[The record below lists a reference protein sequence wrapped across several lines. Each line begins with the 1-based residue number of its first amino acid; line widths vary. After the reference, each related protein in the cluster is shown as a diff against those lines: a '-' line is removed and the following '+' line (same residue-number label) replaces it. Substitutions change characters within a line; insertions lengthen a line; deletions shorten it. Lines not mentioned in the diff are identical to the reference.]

1 MKKRVLVF
9 GLFCLFSFNGVKANA
24 VSELDTVYND
34 GEIVEN
40 NHLNPDGNP
49 ESQEVLETPASEGTG
64 EVEENGVTVDLPEG
78 IEYIPDGG
86 PENGSPDSII
96 GADNRRIVSNTTV
109 DPYTKVAFM
118 IMRFPNG
125 KSYVGSGNLISKDTV
140 LTAGHCIYSKA
151 DGGWTTSVEV
161 YPGYNGNTAP
171 YGVAKAKRLMS
182 VPGWTVNSSSQHDIG
197 AIKLDRNIGNSVGW
211 FGMTT
216 VMENPITLSGY
227 HADLNRKMG
236 TQTGNISSLS
246 DNNVYYPLDS
256 TGGSSGSGVY
266 NNKQQIQAVHAYGS
280 TNYNFGT
287 RMNTEKFKLAK
298 EWIGDSVPKKQTSV
312 TEVNKTVMVN
322 NVWKSIDTIPWGMK
336 GYVRNSVSTNYTG
349 KVVTITQETADYS
362 YSPELKGWID
372 KKGLVEMT
380 RTNCQGYIKNAGY
393 SIDQMPWYSG
403 VVKLGTTG
411 NHINEKVTVT
421 AKSSGGYYYVANL
434 GWIDFKAFNPELQK
448 AVNSTPNTN
457 VTTNTKRTIVEINT
471 TALVIGNSKSI
482 DSLPWGIKGY
492 SRLGGLNDHAGK
504 TISLTQEWGEYVY
517 SPELKGW
524 IDKKGLNYTVSN

>member
-1 MKKRVLVF
+1 
-9 GLFCLFSFNGVKANA
+9 
-24 VSELDTVYND
+24 
-34 GEIVEN
+34 
-40 NHLNPDGNP
+40 
-49 ESQEVLETPASEGTG
+49 
-64 EVEENGVTVDLPEG
+64 
-78 IEYIPDGG
+78 
-86 PENGSPDSII
+86 
-96 GADNRRIVSNTTV
+96 
-109 DPYTKVAFM
+109 
-118 IMRFPNG
+118 
-125 KSYVGSGNLISKDTV
+125 
-140 LTAGHCIYSKA
+140 
-151 DGGWTTSVEV
+151 
-161 YPGYNGNTAP
+161 
-171 YGVAKAKRLMS
+171 
-182 VPGWTVNSSSQHDIG
+182 
-197 AIKLDRNIGNSVGW
+197 
-211 FGMTT
+211 MTT